1 MHAVFLLRNGISFGH
16 HRRAVLVADA
26 MREVAGDV
34 RVTIVSQS
42 SSGRVFGGAGHGVL
56 NLPELDRLPSGA
68 HVRGYQRLLEGVT
81 AGLRPDLVVE
91 DTYPDRWFQGLLAL
105 RNVPRVLVLRR
116 VDRPGLDDFHASG
129 HLARFERIVVPHEPE
144 DFWADGHSGVLRALA
159 AGSGRFRFCG
169 PVFELPAP
177 GDLAAVRGRYGDGP
191 LVVASAGAGGDH
203 FDDAF
208 CDRFFAAVAEVSRRF
223 AGAGR
228 GERFVLVLGPYYRGR
243 RPHAAANL
251 VVVDEERR
259 LPALLHLASV
269 AVLRPGYN
277 TLHEALSGPARVV
290 VVPGES
296 WMEDQEAHA
305 ARLVR
310 RHDGVAAACLEDVD
324 GLHAAVLAAARRDPL
339 PAVPARAS
347 PAQRAVAAE
356 ILGCRAERRPQ
367 PPGVFPVVRGC
378 GPSRELGLCQA
389 GAGGTVVGPD
399 GSPVPSLRVWGE
411 PAAPPERLVREG
423 ASVLLTPTWGP
434 DAASAGKWMRSYE
447 GGRAGLLC
455 HPLEH
460 AGAGYGLEALTYGLA
475 RGLGAAPT
483 LAVLLDATAAGAG
496 SGLPALLAGLRR
508 WCDDSGVQVLDA
520 GGLVR
525 RLTDAALD
533 PGRGA
538 RWA

>member
-1 MHAVFLLRNGISFGH
+1 
-16 HRRAVLVADA
+16 
-26 MREVAGDV
+26 MREVRDGV

-42 SSGRVFGGAGHGVL
+42 SSGHVFAGAGHGVL

-91 DTYPDRWFQGLLAL
+91 DTYPDRWFRGLLAL
-105 RNVPRVLVLRR
+105 RNVPRALVLRR
-116 VDRPGLDDFHASG
+116 VDRPALDDFHASG
-129 HLARFERIVVPHEPE
+129 HLARFERIVVPHEAE

-159 AGSGRFRFCG
+159 ARSGRFHFCG
-169 PVFELPAP
+169 PVFELPRP
-177 GDLAAVRGRYGDGP
+177 GDLAAVRARYGDGP

-203 FDDAF
+203 FADAF
-208 CDRFFAAVAEVSRRF
+208 CDRFFAAAAEVARRF

-228 GERFVLVLGPYYRGR
+228 RECFALVLGPYYRGR
-243 RPHAAANL
+243 RPPEAANL
-251 VVVDEERR
+251 MVVDEEPR

-310 RHDGVAAACLEDVD
+310 RYDGVAAARLDDVD
-324 GLHAAVLAAARRDPL
+324 GLHAEVLAAAGRDPL
-339 PAVPARAS
+339 PALPARVA
-347 PAQRAVAAE
+347 PAQRAVAAA
-356 ILGCRAERRPQ
+356 ILGFHAERRPQ
-367 PPGVFPVVRGC
+367 PPCLFPVVRGC
-378 GPSRELGLCQA
+378 TPDRELGLCHA
-389 GAGGTVVGPD
+389 GADGTVVGPD
-399 GSPVPSLRVWGE
+399 GACLPSLRVWAE
-411 PAAPPERLVREG
+411 PAPPPERLVRDG
-423 ASVLLTPTWGP
+423 AAVLLTPTWGP
-434 DAASAGKWMRSYE
+434 DAAGADKWLRSYE
-447 GGRAGLLC
+447 GGRAGVLC
-455 HPLEH
+455 HPLQH
-460 AGAGYGLEALTYGLA
+460 AGVDHGLEALTYGLA
-475 RGLGAAPT
+475 RGLRAEPA
-483 LAVLLDATAAGAG
+483 LAVLLDASAAGAG
-496 SGLPALLAGLRR
+496 SALPALLAGLRR
-508 WCDDSGVQVLDA
+508 WCDDSGVRLLDA
-520 GGLVR
+520 GALVR

>member
-1 MHAVFLLRNGISFGH
+1 
-16 HRRAVLVADA
+16 
-26 MREVAGDV
+26 MREVGGDV

-42 SSGRVFGGAGHGVL
+42 SSGHVFAGAGHGVL

-91 DTYPDRWFQGLLAL
+91 DTYPDRWFRGLLAL

-116 VDRPGLDDFHASG
+116 VDRRGLDDFHASG
-129 HLARFERIVVPHEPE
+129 HLASFERIVVPHEAE

-159 AGSGRFRFCG
+159 ARSGRFQFCG
-169 PVFELPAP
+169 PVFELPRS
-177 GDLAAVRGRYGDGP
+177 GDLAEARGRYGAGP

-208 CDRFFAAVAEVSRRF
+208 CDRFFAAAAEVARRF

-228 GERFVLVLGPYYRGR
+228 PERFVLVLGPYYRGR
-243 RPHAAANL
+243 RPAPAANV

-269 AVLRPGYN
+269 VVLRPGYN
-277 TLHEALSGPARVV
+277 TLHETLSGPARVV

-310 RHDGVAAACLEDVD
+310 GYDGVAAACLDDVD
-324 GLHAAVLAAARRDPL
+324 GLHAEVLAATGRDAL
-339 PAVPARAS
+339 RAVPARVA
-347 PAQRAVAAE
+347 PAQRAVAAA
-356 ILGCRAERRPQ
+356 ILGCRPERRPQ
-367 PPGVFPVVRGC
+367 PPAVLPVVRGC
-378 GPSRELGLCQA
+378 TPDRALGVCRA
-389 GAGGTVVGPD
+389 DGGGVVVGPD
-399 GSPVPSLRVWGE
+399 GSPVPSLRVWAE
-411 PAAPPERLVREG
+411 PAPPPERLVRDG
-423 ASVLLTPTWGP
+423 AAVLLTPTWGP
-434 DAASAGKWMRSYE
+434 EAAGAGRWLHSYE
-447 GGRAGLLC
+447 GGRTGVLC
-455 HPLEH
+455 HPLQH
-460 AGAGYGLEALTYGLA
+460 AAVDHGPEALTYALA
-475 RGLGAAPT
+475 RGLRAEPA
-483 LAVLLDATAAGAG
+483 LAVLLEASAADSG

-508 WCDDSGVQVLDA
+508 WCDESGVRILDA

-533 PGRGA
+533 PSRGA
-538 RWA
+538 RWV